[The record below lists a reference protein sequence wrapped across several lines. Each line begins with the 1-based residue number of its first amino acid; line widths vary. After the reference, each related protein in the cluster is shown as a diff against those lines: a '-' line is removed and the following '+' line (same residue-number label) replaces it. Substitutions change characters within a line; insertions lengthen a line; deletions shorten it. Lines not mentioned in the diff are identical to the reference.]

1 MSKEFPLMDKKGKLY
16 DRFPYIRIRTVG
28 GQSYDYHYFDLDP
41 KQYVPRRYMAASSDG
56 FIPTVKYTNYFI
68 SEQEVM
74 KLFLNAHTKR
84 SDFLLLNGS
93 LGIQWSNIDSL
104 EVIMN
109 GNIICF
115 GEVEWNE
122 RNAILKE
129 DPYVADISE
138 IDLSEDVLET
148 RLFDGKKEIEDYLNS
163 LEITDKKKE
172 LMDLFESK

>member
-1 MSKEFPLMDKKGKLY
+1 MNKFPLVDNKGKLY

-41 KQYVPRRYMAASSDG
+41 KSYVPRRYMAASDDG
-56 FIPTVKYTNYFI
+56 FIPTVKYTNYFM

-74 KLFLNAHTKR
+74 KKFLDAYTKKSEFLFI
-84 SDFLLLNGS
+84 NGS
-93 LGIQWSNIDSL
+93 TAIQWSNIDSL
-104 EVIMN
+104 EVVMD
-109 GNIICF
+109 GNVICF

-122 RNAILKE
+122 RKAIIKDE
-129 DPYVADISE
+129 PYIADISE

-148 RLFDGKKEIEDYLNS
+148 RLFDSEKEIGEYLNS

-172 LMDLFESK
+172 LMDLFKNK